1 VALVQANLPK
11 AMGLVTAKD
20 GIYADGS
27 FIQHTFFPYNGS
39 YGNEMIKGIAR
50 ISSTLVGTPW
60 AISEV
65 QFANVFNLIDKG
77 FLQLMVNGRM
87 PSMVSGRSISRA
99 PGTNPETTEL
109 ETGKE
114 TLANL
119 TLIAE
124 AAPAGLKQK
133 IYQAVATWV
142 AQVGDYYNFF
152 NNPRDYAALNGL
164 KTALSQ
170 ATAQENDQD
179 SLNVYGSMDRVMQK
193 TSRYAGGLA
202 MYSNRI

>member
-1 VALVQANLPK
+1 
-11 AMGLVTAKD
+11 
-20 GIYADGS
+20 
-27 FIQHTFFPYNGS
+27 
-39 YGNEMIKGIAR
+39 MIKGIAR
-50 ISSTLVGTPW
+50 VSSTLVGTPW

-99 PGTNPETTEL
+99 PGTNAETTEL

-124 AAPAGLKQK
+124 ATPATLKQK

-142 AQVGDYYNFF
+142 AQVGERYNFYDK
-152 NNPRDYAALNGL
+152 PRDYATLNGL
-164 KTALSQ
+164 KTALHQ
-170 ATAQENDQD
+170 ATAQKDD
-179 SLNVYGSMDRVMQK
+179 VSSLNIYGAMDRVMQK
-193 TSRYAGGLA
+193 HRRTRLA
-202 MYSNRI
+202 SQCTPIELPILNTAIPKIAMLGIRLTGWFICITMI

>member
-1 VALVQANLPK
+1 
-11 AMGLVTAKD
+11 
-20 GIYADGS
+20 
-27 FIQHTFFPYNGS
+27 
-39 YGNEMIKGIAR
+39 MIKGIAR

-142 AQVGDYYNFF
+142 AQVGIII
-152 NNPRDYAALNGL
+152 
-164 KTALSQ
+164 T
-170 ATAQENDQD
+170 
-179 SLNVYGSMDRVMQK
+179 SLITLEIMR
-193 TSRYAGGLA
+193 L
-202 MYSNRI
+202 